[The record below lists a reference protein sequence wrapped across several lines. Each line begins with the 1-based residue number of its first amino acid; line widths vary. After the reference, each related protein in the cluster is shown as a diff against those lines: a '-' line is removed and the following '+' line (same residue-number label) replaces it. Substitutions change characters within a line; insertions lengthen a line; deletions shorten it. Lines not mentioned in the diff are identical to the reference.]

1 MEQNGRGLQKSRDGV
16 GENRGEV
23 VWGGVGRKEGREWN
37 QSLIRRKV
45 LSAVI
50 CPSLGDQDS
59 GRARQPESHRTLWGL
74 VGLVEWCDRFFA
86 ESPEQAP
93 E

>member
-1 MEQNGRGLQKSRDGV
+1 MEQNGRVLQRSRDGV
-16 GENRGEV
+16 GEIRGEV
-23 VWGGVGRKEGREWN
+23 VWGGVGRKGVESIPDQKEG
-37 QSLIRRKV
+37 
-45 LSAVI
+45 VI

-59 GRARQPESHRTLWGL
+59 GPAKQPESHVTLWGL
-74 VGLVEWCDRFFA
+74 VGLVEWCDHFFA

>member
-1 MEQNGRGLQKSRDGV
+1 MEEGFRGV
-16 GENRGEV
+16 GMELGRSEGRLFGEEL
-23 VWGGVGRKEGREWN
+23 GGREWT

-45 LSAVI
+45 LPAVI

-59 GRARQPESHRTLWGL
+59 GRARQPESHVTLWGL